1 MNSIRKYKKWW
12 KSFMKRGWYD
22 VRFSKRLETLRK
34 FTRFRVYILRSL
46 GSDGMY
52 LTLTL
57 STKSK
62 RKRGKNKSNGG
73 LHPDK

>member
-1 MNSIRKYKKWW
+1 M
-12 KSFMKRGWYD
+12 
-22 VRFSKRLETLRK
+22 
-34 FTRFRVYILRSL
+34 FRVYILRSL
-46 GSDGMY
+46 GSDEMY

-73 LHPDK
+73 LHPGK

>member
-1 MNSIRKYKKWW
+1 MNSIRKHKKLW

-22 VRFSKRLETLRK
+22 VRFCKRLETLRK
-34 FTRFRVYILRSL
+34 FTMFRVYILRSL

-57 STKSK
+57 PTKSK
-62 RKRGKNKSNGG
+62 RKRGGHEG
-73 LHPDK
+73 

>member
-1 MNSIRKYKKWW
+1 MSSIRKYKKWW

-62 RKRGKNKSNGG
+62 RKRGKNKPNGG
-73 LHPDK
+73 LRPGK

>member
-1 MNSIRKYKKWW
+1 MSSIRKYKKWW

-73 LHPDK
+73 LRPGK